1 MVVGCGFVCGDG
13 EWWVVRVA
21 TSKREREREREREIN
36 KWIVSSCVVKNR
48 TFDVGWIVKQIVK
61 IDKVVFWVAKS

>member
-21 TSKREREREREREIN
+21 ASEREREKEIN
-36 KWIVSSCVVKNR
+36 KWIGFSCVVKNR
-48 TFDVGWIVKQIVK
+48 TFDVEWIVKRIVK